1 MTDYELCML
10 EQLTYMEGEKDVWI
24 NKFGIDISL
33 LRNNGSLENF
43 LDSITEDNLKK
54 LDSMGDAYIGGD
66 FISAN
71 EWVSMLRYMKGNQNI
86 KSLNFVGTHENDEG
100 YTMSMCFENPSE
112 PGSAIVAFKGSAKNE
127 WSDNVE
133 GIRVTDTKA
142 QMDAYDYIEGLSYDN
157 ITVIGH
163 SKGGNKAMYC
173 TIRSEKVNRCVSMDG
188 QGFSDKFMDKYA
200 VQISK
205 KANKITNVS
214 YSADFVHVL
223 MLQIPGSNQ
232 IYTNEGSGVK
242 SVPECHSPNSIFS
255 FKKIEG
261 KNMRVTGDF
270 KECEES
276 KSVQIIRG
284 FTEYLI
290 FSEYPNKKK
299 MIVYLEKLLT
309 DGLDGITKNLSDN
322 PDFGSIETLL
332 LYLIKYIREKGIT
345 AEEFYDLLVD
355 MHVLDRS
362 NNVIGP
368 FIQEYLE
375 NKLDN
380 VAYGLLKE
388 NWATKSLG
396 NKSDLYYIE
405 KLFSLLEDDEKDVQ
419 ESIFRYLAQG
429 AKLTY
434 NTKTSLIKLI
444 KDLILTPIRKKY
456 NQIVFDD
463 SEKWNNIKRI
473 NRLKKMS
480 DSGLIETASLVAE
493 LLTPQLYY
501 RLSGIERAIELMRE
515 AEAMYILDVLD
526 PSIFSLAGS
535 AYENVQE
542 LYNTYENLN
551 TYICETI
558 KATLEKTQNVLDM
571 VNAVEGKQ

>member
-1 MTDYELCML
+1 MTNYELCML
-10 EQLTYMEGEKDVWI
+10 EQLTYMEGEKDMWI
-24 NKFGIDISL
+24 NEFGIDISV

-43 LDSITEDNLKK
+43 LDSITEDNLDK
-54 LDSMGDAYIGGD
+54 LDSMGDARVGGD
-66 FISAN
+66 YISAN
-71 EWVSMLRYMKGNQNI
+71 EWASMLRYMKENLNI
-86 KSLNFVGTHENDEG
+86 KSLNFVGTHENSEG
-100 YTMSMCFENPSE
+100 YTMSMCFEDPSE

-188 QGFSDKFMDKYA
+188 QGFSDKFMNKYA

-205 KANKITNVS
+205 KADKITNVS

-232 IYTNEGSGVK
+232 IYTKEGSGVM

-255 FKKIEG
+255 FEKVEG
-261 KNMRVTGDF
+261 SFMRVTGDF

-290 FSEYPNKKK
+290 FSEYPNKER
-299 MIVYLEKLLT
+299 MIMYLEKLLT
-309 DGLDGITKNLSDN
+309 DGLDGITNNLSTN
-322 PDFGSIETLL
+322 PDFESIESLL

-345 AEEFYDLLVD
+345 ADEFYDLLVD
-355 MHVLDRS
+355 MHILDYS
-362 NNVIGP
+362 NNVIEP
-368 FIQEYLE
+368 FVEEYLE

-388 NWATKSLG
+388 NWFTKSLG
-396 NKSDLYYIE
+396 NKNDLYYIE
-405 KLFSLLEDDEKDVQ
+405 KLLSLLEDDEKTVQ
-419 ESIFRYLAQG
+419 ESIFSYLTNG

-434 NTKTSLIKLI
+434 DTKESLKKLI
-444 KDLILTPIRKKY
+444 KNLILSPIRKKY
-456 NQIVFDD
+456 DQIVFDD
-463 SEKWNNIKRI
+463 SEKWNNVKGI
-473 NRLKKMS
+473 N
-480 DSGLIETASLVAE
+480 
-493 LLTPQLYY
+493 
-501 RLSGIERAIELMRE
+501 
-515 AEAMYILDVLD
+515 
-526 PSIFSLAGS
+526 
-535 AYENVQE
+535 
-542 LYNTYENLN
+542 
-551 TYICETI
+551 
-558 KATLEKTQNVLDM
+558 
-571 VNAVEGKQ
+571 